1 MNDFFQYLRKPDLY
15 SVYHGPQGIR
25 EIATRIHHATL
36 LLAKGLRESGND
48 VQTDMFFDT
57 IKVAPRLDISE
68 IKIRAA
74 ELKMNFRYFPDETVG
89 VSLDETIDRTD
100 VRDILWVFGT
110 PKSLNQVQM
119 WTNISFQFLKK
130 SSHPIRQVMIFN

>member
-1 MNDFFQYLRKPDLY
+1 MYT
-15 SVYHGPQGIR
+15 VYHGPQGIR
-25 EIATRIHHATL
+25 DIATRIHNATL

-89 VSLDETIDRTD
+89 VSLDETINRTD

-110 PKSLNQVQM
+110 PKSLNQVSE
-119 WTNISFQFLKK
+119 TC
-130 SSHPIRQVMIFN
+130 

>member
-89 VSLDETIDRTD
+89 VSLDETINRTD

-110 PKSLNQVQM
+110 PKSLNQVKM
-119 WTNISFQFLKK
+119 
-130 SSHPIRQVMIFN
+130 